1 MTDGSGGTGRK
12 GARTSILVVDDER
25 AIRDS
30 LTNWFEEDGYDVD
43 SAADGKQALAKLDG
57 RKYDLVLLDIK
68 LPGMDGMELL
78 KRIRVVSPDV
88 LVIMITAFAS
98 VETAV
103 QALKDGAY
111 DYVTK
116 PFDPDD
122 LNRLVRRAIQQHE
135 LVSENQR
142 LKENVDELI
151 RVDDIVGAS
160 DAIGKVVELIATV
173 SRTDATVLVRGET
186 GTGKELV
193 ARAIHANSKRRYFP
207 IITMNCGAVPD
218 DLLESEL
225 FGHERGAFTG
235 ASHRRKG
242 KLELANGGTLFLD
255 EVGNVSAR
263 MQMELLRVLETK
275 RFMRLG
281 GSQEIEVDFRL
292 VSATNL
298 DMEAAVRD
306 GRFREDLYYRLDV
319 FRIDLPPLRARR
331 EDISPLARHFV
342 DAFARAMARPPV
354 VISDEGLR
362 LLERSPW
369 PGNVRELRNVIERAM
384 VLCRGDRILPEH
396 LRFQFPPDLG
406 APDAGGRPAA
416 AGAPAAAAGDAA
428 AGEGAAAGGG
438 RPLPAAED
446 DTLAAVEKAHI
457 ARVVKDCDGNVTQA
471 AKALGID
478 RVTLYAKIKKYGIE
492 R

>member
-1 MTDGSGGTGRK
+1 MTDESTREEHGHGPSPEDV
-12 GARTSILVVDDER
+12 SILVVDDER
-25 AIRDS
+25 AIRES
-30 LTNWFEEDGYDVD
+30 LTNWFEEDGFQVEG
-43 SAADGKQALAKLDG
+43 AADGKQALARLDE
-57 RKYDLVLLDIK
+57 RTFDIVLLDIK

-78 KRIRVVSPDV
+78 RRIRAVSPDI

-122 LNRLVRRAIQQHE
+122 LNRLVRRAIQQRA
-135 LVSENQR
+135 LATENRR
-142 LKENVDELI
+142 LRESVEELI
-151 RVDDIVGAS
+151 RVDDIVGES
-160 DAIGKVVELIATV
+160 DGIRKVIDLIATV
-173 SRTDATVLVRGET
+173 SRTDATVLIRGET

-242 KLELANGGTLFLD
+242 KIELANGGTLFLD
-255 EVGNVSAR
+255 EVGNVSPR

-281 GSQEIEVDFRL
+281 GSREVEVDFRL
-292 VSATNL
+292 ISATNRDL
-298 DMEAAVRD
+298 ERAVRE
-306 GRFREDLYYRLDV
+306 GRFREDLYYRLNV
-319 FRIDLPPLRARR
+319 FGIDIPPLRERR
-331 EDISPLARHFV
+331 GDIDPLARHFV
-342 DAFARAMARPPV
+342 DSFSRAMARPATRLAAESV
-354 VISDEGLR
+354 R
-362 LLERSPW
+362 LLERYHW

-384 VLCRGDRILPEH
+384 VVCRGDQIDPEH
-396 LRFQFPPDLG
+396 LRFQFPDLDGRGPSRVQDGSADSDPPPPDG
-406 APDAGGRPAA
+406 PTSRAPL
-416 AGAPAAAAGDAA
+416 
-428 AGEGAAAGGG
+428 E
-438 RPLPAAED
+438 AED
-446 DTLAAVEKAHI
+446 DTLAAMEKAHI
-457 ARVVKDCDGNVTQA
+457 ARVLKECEGNV
-471 AKALGID
+471 AKASRSLGID
-478 RVTLYAKIKKYGIE
+478 RVTLYAKIKKYDIS